1 MCDLRRGRYVDAF
14 GNTSANMFCF
24 VFCLFRTSNSYAGVR
39 DVNGMRGFSGFPTC
53 SPRQCETGSAIHNNW
68 CQLSGVE
75 VLKSYIHSLSA
86 TSPVLIITLVYCC
99 VFLVCNTWVFIHLQ
113 GSYIYITVTIAVWLL
128 LDSSTRYVILCIF
141 LVLTT
146 CSCCYATYLFSSF
159 LLNIAV

>member
-1 MCDLRRGRYVDAF
+1 MYVQGLREIRWRIWQYQRKYV
-14 GNTSANMFCF
+14 CF
-24 VFCLFRTSNSYAGVR
+24 FCLFPTSNSYTGVR